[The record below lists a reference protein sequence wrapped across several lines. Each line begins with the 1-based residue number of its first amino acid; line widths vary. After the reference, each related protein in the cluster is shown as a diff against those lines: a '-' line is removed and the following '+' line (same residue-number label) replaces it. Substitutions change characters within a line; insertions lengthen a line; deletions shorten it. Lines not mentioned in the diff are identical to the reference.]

1 MRKNGSFFSLSSF
14 CFLLILFLK
23 TCAETNTL
31 LIRAERESER
41 EKLGWKGRREKCVD
55 FFHALYPKNLKA
67 LTIALLMS
75 RKRTENAFLLSPRF
89 PSPLPLVLPLPPFSP
104 FLRLLISIAMPLIVF
119 FYPSYIR
126 HPIIYFSFLF
136 SLSCFPSCLSLPLLP
151 LSYLFVILIYSPLPF
166 FLISNVSFLFIAYL
180 SLLPSFYHI
189 CLALYLLTFLVVPV
203 FLDSCYRLCLILPS
217 SRDRLC
223 LSLIFLLS
231 RLSHSYLLLIIP
243 IVSPLHSSH
252 LVILMRFILPFNGMF
267 LLHVEFLFL
276 RSKFCRKYD
285 LQAELFVQVVLCAMQ
300 GN

>member
-1 MRKNGSFFSLSSF
+1 MHS
-14 CFLLILFLK
+14 CF
-23 TCAETNTL
+23 
-31 LIRAERESER
+31 
-41 EKLGWKGRREKCVD
+41 RRV
-55 FFHALYPKNLKA
+55 
-67 LTIALLMS
+67 
-75 RKRTENAFLLSPRF
+75 FLLSFHQSCPCLRSLLSSAF
-89 PSPLPLVLPLPPFSP
+89 LSPLPCPLSSSLSVIPSFISHFCSLSLVFPLAYLSP
-104 FLRLLISIAMPLIVF
+104 YCHCLTFLLSSST
-119 FYPSYIR
+119 PSY
-126 HPIIYFSFLF
+126 L
-136 SLSCFPSCLSLPLLP
+136 
-151 LSYLFVILIYSPLPF
+151 F

-203 FLDSCYRLCLILPS
+203 FLFYSCYRLCLILPS

-300 GN
+300 GNQKGGKKGEESKGRMRRKKKHKGQEK